1 MTRVAEVVQAN
12 LSGEDQVHPE
22 ADRRAW
28 YTLILLSLVMGM
40 SYADRMV
47 LPVLVTTIKAELKL
61 SDTQIGL
68 LTGIAFAIFY
78 AACSLPIGRLADRGS
93 RKVLVSLTLICWSI
107 ATALTAAVTGL
118 GQMLLAR
125 CAVGAGEGG
134 AVPSAYSMIGDLFP
148 PERRTTALAIFTA
161 GGPVGVLV
169 SLALAGWLGELVGWR
184 ATFVVIGLPGLLLAL
199 IFWITVREPA
209 RPRADEGSRGVAPTW
224 RVVAALCRNRAF
236 FHYTLGY
243 SVAVMLLHGHL
254 QWLPAFF
261 HRSFGVS
268 GASLGFSIAITR
280 ALGTVLGLIAGGLL
294 ADWLAK
300 RDPRAP
306 NRIIFAASALGVLTQ
321 AGVLLTANLYVAYA
335 FSAAVG
341 FVSSLPIGPLTAA
354 IQAQAAPRARAT
366 AGAVMLIVSSV
377 IGMGGGPL
385 AVGVLSDLLA
395 ARTGQESL
403 RYSLMIFTLVT
414 GPWMLMHLAR
424 AQRLTDVGK
433 GEVAQA

>member
-1 MTRVAEVVQAN
+1 MTVVSQRVQATVP
-12 LSGEDQVHPE
+12 SQDWAQPD

-28 YTLILLSLVMGM
+28 YTLALLSVVMGV

-47 LPVLVTTIKAELKL
+47 LPVLVTPIKAELGL

-68 LTGIAFAIFY
+68 LTGIAFSMFY
-78 AACSLPIGRLADRGS
+78 AACSLPIGWLADRGS
-93 RKVLVSLTLICWSI
+93 RKMLVSLALVCWSI
-107 ATALTAAVTGL
+107 ATAATSTVTGV

-148 PERRTTALAIFTA
+148 PQRRTTALAIFTA

-169 SLALAGWLGELVGWR
+169 SLALAGWLGEMVGWR
-184 ATFVVIGLPGLLLAL
+184 TTFIVIGLPGLLLAL

-209 RPRADEGSRGVAPTW
+209 RPANEGLRGDGPTW
-224 RVVAALCRNRAF
+224 LVVVALCRNPAF
-236 FHYTLGY
+236 VHYTLGY
-243 SVAVMLLHGHL
+243 SVAVLLLHGHL

-294 ADWLAK
+294 ADWLVK

-306 NRIIFAASALGVLTQ
+306 NRIIFATSAFGVVAQ
-321 AGVLLTANLYVAYA
+321 AGVLLTTNLHVAYA
-335 FSAAVG
+335 FSAIVG
-341 FVSSLPIGPLTAA
+341 FVTSLPIGPLTAA
-354 IQAQAAPRARAT
+354 IQAQASPRTRAT

-395 ARTGQESL
+395 ARAGQESL
-403 RYSLMIFTLVT
+403 RYSLMILTVIA

-424 AQRLTDVGK
+424 AQRLVNGAEK
-433 GEVAQA
+433 ME

>member
-1 MTRVAEVVQAN
+1 VTVISQLVQAN
-12 LSGEDQVHPE
+12 LSSAERTHPE

-28 YTLILLSLVMGM
+28 YTLVLLSVVMGM

-47 LPVLVTTIKAELKL
+47 LPVLVTPIKAELNL

-68 LTGIAFAIFY
+68 LTGFAFSIFY
-78 AACSLPIGRLADRGS
+78 AVCSLPIGRLADRGS
-93 RKVLVSLTLICWSI
+93 RKLLVSLTLTCWSI
-107 ATALTAAVTGL
+107 ATALTATVTGV

-148 PERRTTALAIFTA
+148 PQRRTTALAIFTA

-169 SLALAGWLGELVGWR
+169 SLMLAGWLGELVGWR

-209 RPRADEGSRGVAPTW
+209 RPVASEGGQGDSATW
-224 RVVAALCRNRAF
+224 GVVAALCRNPAF
-236 FHYTLGY
+236 IHYTLGY
-243 SVAVMLLHGHL
+243 SVAVLLLHGHL

-261 HRSFGVS
+261 HRSFGVG
-268 GASLGFSIAITR
+268 GASLGFSIAMTR
-280 ALGTVLGLIAGGLL
+280 ALGTILGLVAGGLL

-300 RDPRAP
+300 RDPSAP

-321 AGVLLTANLYVAYA
+321 AGVLLTANLYVAYT
-335 FSAAVG
+335 FSAVVG
-341 FVSSLPIGPLTAA
+341 FVTSLPIGPLTAA
-354 IQAQAAPRARAT
+354 IQAQAPPRARAT
-366 AGAVMLIVSSV
+366 AGGIMLILSSV

-395 ARTGQESL
+395 ARAGQESL
-403 RYSLMIFTLVT
+403 RYSLMILTVIA
-414 GPWMLMHLAR
+414 GPWMLMHLAC
-424 AQRLTDVGK
+424 AQRLANGGNRLK
-433 GEVAQA
+433 

>member
-1 MTRVAEVVQAN
+1 VTVVSQVVQAN
-12 LSGEDQVHPE
+12 VLGEDRAHPE
-22 ADRRAW
+22 ADRSAW
-28 YTLILLSLVMGM
+28 YTLVLLSVVMGM

-47 LPVLVTTIKAELKL
+47 LPVLVTPIKAELSL

-68 LTGIAFAIFY
+68 LTGLAFSIFY
-78 AACSLPIGRLADRGS
+78 AVCSLPIGRLADQGS

-107 ATALTAAVTGL
+107 ATALTATVTGL

-148 PERRTTALAIFTA
+148 PQRRTTALAIFTA

-169 SLALAGWLGELVGWR
+169 SLVLAGWLGELVGWR
-184 ATFVVIGLPGLLLAL
+184 ATFVLIGLPGLLLAL

-209 RPRADEGSRGVAPTW
+209 RPVANEGRRGDSTW
-224 RVVAALCRNRAF
+224 RVVAELCRNPAF
-236 FHYTLGY
+236 VHYTLGY
-243 SVAVMLLHGHL
+243 SVAVLLLHGHL

-268 GASLGFSIAITR
+268 GASLGFSIAMTR
-280 ALGTVLGLIAGGLL
+280 ALGTVLGLVAGGLL
-294 ADWLAK
+294 ADRLAK

-306 NRIIFAASALGVLTQ
+306 NRIIFATSALGVLTQ
-321 AGVLLTANLYVAYA
+321 AGVLLTANLHVAYA
-335 FSAAVG
+335 FSAVVG
-341 FVSSLPIGPLTAA
+341 FVTSLPIGPLTAA

-366 AGAVMLIVSSV
+366 AGGIMLILSSI

-395 ARTGQESL
+395 ARAGQESL
-403 RYSLMIFTLVT
+403 RYSLMILTVVA
-414 GPWMLMHLAR
+414 GPWMLMHLAC
-424 AQRLTDVGK
+424 AQRLANRGQRLK
-433 GEVAQA
+433 